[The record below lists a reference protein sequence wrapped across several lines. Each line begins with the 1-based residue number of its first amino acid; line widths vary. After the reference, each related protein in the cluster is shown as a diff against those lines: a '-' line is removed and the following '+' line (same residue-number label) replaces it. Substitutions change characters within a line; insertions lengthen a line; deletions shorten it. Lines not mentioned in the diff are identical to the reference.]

1 MFPPLTPKD
10 YVFAAI
16 LGGFLTLCG
25 VLYFENTRLSSKL
38 ETLKTEKAENSGAA
52 KQSAHEANATTVRI
66 QEKII
71 YRTKQSEPIYKYIE
85 TYKGDANASDCDNNM
100 SLLRSFS
107 F

>member
-1 MFPPLTPKD
+1 MFPPLTLKD
-10 YVFAAI
+10 YVFGVIVAV
-16 LGGFLTLCG
+16 LLTLCG
-25 VLYFENTRLSSKL
+25 LLYFENIGLSSKL
-38 ETLKTEKAENSGAA
+38 ETLKTEKAENAGAA

-66 QEKII
+66 EERIV

-100 SLLRSFS
+100 SLLRSFN

>member
-1 MFPPLTPKD
+1 MLTLKD
-10 YVFAAI
+10 YIFGAI
-16 LGGFLTLCG
+16 VAVLLTLCG

-52 KQSAHEANATTVRI
+52 KQSAHEVNATAVRI
-66 QEKII
+66 QERIV

>member
-1 MFPPLTPKD
+1 MFPPLTLKD
-10 YVFAAI
+10 YVFGVIVAV
-16 LGGFLTLCG
+16 LLTLCG
-25 VLYFENTRLSSKL
+25 LLYFENIGLSSKL
-38 ETLKTEKAENSGAA
+38 ETLKTEKAENAGAA

-66 QEKII
+66 EERIV

>member
-1 MFPPLTPKD
+1 MLTPKD
-10 YVFAAI
+10 YIFGVVVAV
-16 LGGFLTLCG
+16 LLLLCG
-25 VLYFENTRLSSKL
+25 GLYIENGSLQSKV
-38 ETLKTEKAENSGAA
+38 KTYEAEKAENAGAA

-71 YRTKQSEPIYKYIE
+71 YRDKQSAPIYKYIE
-85 TYKGDANASDCDNNM
+85 TYKGDTNASDCDNNM

>member
-1 MFPPLTPKD
+1 MFLPLTPKD
-10 YVFAAI
+10 YVFGAIAAV
-16 LGGFLTLCG
+16 LLTLCG
-25 VLYFENTRLSSKL
+25 VLYFENAGLSSKY
-38 ETLKTEKAENSGAA
+38 EALKTEKAENAGAA

-66 QEKII
+66 EERIV

>member
-16 LGGFLTLCG
+16 FGGLLALFG
-25 VLYFENTRLSSKL
+25 VLYFENIGLSSKL
-38 ETLKTEKAENSGAA
+38 EMLKTEKAENAGAA
-52 KQSAHEANATTVRI
+52 KQSAHEANTTSVRI
-66 QEKII
+66 QERII
-71 YRTKQSEPIYKYIE
+71 YRDKQSAPIYKYIE
-85 TYKGDANASDCDNNM
+85 TYKGDTNASDCDNNM

>member
-1 MFPPLTPKD
+1 MFPPLTLKD
-10 YVFAAI
+10 YVFGVIVAV
-16 LGGFLTLCG
+16 LLTLCG
-25 VLYFENTRLSSKL
+25 LLYFENIGLSSKL
-38 ETLKTEKAENSGAA
+38 EMLKTEKAENAGAA
-52 KQSAHEANATTVRI
+52 KQSAHEVNATTVRI
-66 QEKII
+66 QERIV

>member
-1 MFPPLTPKD
+1 MLTLKD
-10 YVFAAI
+10 YIFGAI
-16 LGGFLTLCG
+16 VAVLLTLCG
-25 VLYFENTRLSSKL
+25 LLYFENVGLSGKL
-38 ETLKTEKAENSGAA
+38 ETLKTEKAENAGAA

-66 QEKII
+66 QERIV

>member
-1 MFPPLTPKD
+1 MPMPTPKD
-10 YVFAAI
+10 YIFGAI
-16 LGGFLTLCG
+16 LAALLLVCG
-25 VLYFENTRLSSKL
+25 WLYIENASLQSKVKTY
-38 ETLKTEKAENSGAA
+38 ETAKAENAGAA
-52 KQSAHEANATTVRI
+52 RQSAHEANATTVRI
-66 QEKII
+66 QEKIV

>member
-1 MFPPLTPKD
+1 MLTLK
-10 YVFAAI
+10 YYIFGAI
-16 LGGFLTLCG
+16 VAVLLTLCG
-25 VLYFENTRLSSKL
+25 GLYFENTGLSSKL
-38 ETLKTEKAENSGAA
+38 ETLKTEKAENFGAA
-52 KQSAHEANATTVRI
+52 KQSAHEVNATTVRI
-66 QEKII
+66 QERIV

>member
-1 MFPPLTPKD
+1 MLPPKD
-10 YVFAAI
+10 YVFGAIAAV
-16 LGGFLTLCG
+16 LLTLCG

-66 QEKII
+66 EERII

-100 SLLRSFS
+100 SLLRSFT

>member
-16 LGGFLTLCG
+16 LGGLLALCG
-25 VLYFENTRLSSKL
+25 ALYFANVRLSSKY
-38 ETLKTEKAENSGAA
+38 EALKTEKAENFGAA
-52 KQSAHEANATTVRI
+52 KQSAHEANTTSVRI
-66 QEKII
+66 QEKIV
-71 YRTKQSEPIYKYIE
+71 YREKQSEPIYKYIE